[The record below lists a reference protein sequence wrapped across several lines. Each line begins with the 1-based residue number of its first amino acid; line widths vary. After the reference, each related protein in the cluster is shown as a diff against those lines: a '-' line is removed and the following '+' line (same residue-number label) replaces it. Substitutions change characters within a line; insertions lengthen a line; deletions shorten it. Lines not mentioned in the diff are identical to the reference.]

1 MSSLFQIV
9 DIKSDHHGFKNDT
22 KMIGW
27 IGLAMNQSL
36 VWALKT
42 QKKKKNWPLNLLIC
56 GLISRFVEL
65 FIIDQICFIPSTPIF
80 SP

>member
-9 DIKSDHHGFKNDT
+9 DIKSDHHGFKNDI

-42 QKKKKNWPLNLLIC
+42 QKKKKKKKKKI
-56 GLISRFVEL
+56 GL
-65 FIIDQICFIPSTPIF
+65 
-80 SP
+80 